1 MAAGFAAACAAFAG
15 YPFAAPGAL
24 MAAAAVVALP
34 AGSRW
39 RAGIGFLAG
48 AMAAAALMAAWMAL
62 HADFGGYAVYH
73 FWFNQ
78 TVYAADLAWSPL
90 APLHFLVPDSME
102 PHRLIP
108 LLALVAFYAAM
119 ALLVLRQWPG
129 ASAKV
134 RWAGAFAILFVGI
147 AFFNPRGQH
156 GFHASTF
163 LVGALAALAATAG
176 GLAGMA
182 APRALR
188 RIAIALIAGCACVL
202 ALVHMRATSTPHD
215 LPLRDLESIRIA
227 VKTSDDRQHR
237 LVRDLLRPDER
248 FLAVVYAPAIYLW
261 ADRLPASKLF
271 YYLPVLAKYAARP
284 VAGYRFDLC
293 RDFAA
298 ARPKIVFF
306 LDRIGDGRYGFAD
319 YEPCVHA
326 AIVAD
331 YVPLPW
337 APEYHVRRDIVAA
350 RPDMLRM
357 EE

>member
-1 MAAGFAAACAAFAG
+1 
-15 YPFAAPGAL
+15 
-24 MAAAAVVALP
+24 
-34 AGSRW
+34 
-39 RAGIGFLAG
+39 
-48 AMAAAALMAAWMAL
+48 
-62 HADFGGYAVYH
+62 
-73 FWFNQ
+73 
-78 TVYAADLAWSPL
+78 
-90 APLHFLVPDSME
+90 
-102 PHRLIP
+102 
-108 LLALVAFYAAM
+108 
-119 ALLVLRQWPG
+119 
-129 ASAKV
+129 
-134 RWAGAFAILFVGI
+134 
-147 AFFNPRGQH
+147 
-156 GFHASTF
+156 
-163 LVGALAALAATAG
+163 
-176 GLAGMA
+176 
-182 APRALR
+182 
-188 RIAIALIAGCACVL
+188 
-202 ALVHMRATSTPHD
+202 MRATSTPHD

-261 ADRLPASKLF
+261 ADRLPASNLF

-357 EE
+357 EELGGGLGPETSAGGTRRFRPHRFPSSSGAARPTQGARPGRARGSVNPSTDRGRGRRLGLEKSYFFFFFAVFFFVFFFAAMVAPLCHQQVESSPRENSRGSLNRSV